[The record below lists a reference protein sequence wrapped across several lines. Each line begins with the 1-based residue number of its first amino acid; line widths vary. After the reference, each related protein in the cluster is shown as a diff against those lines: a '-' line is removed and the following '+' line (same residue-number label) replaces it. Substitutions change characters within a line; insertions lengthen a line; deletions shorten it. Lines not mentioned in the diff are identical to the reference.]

1 MGRDINPS
9 QLNSMLMAAGVKR
22 VEIRKPAFAVVP
34 ETYVARLEGQQI
46 VLNGGIEDE

>member
-1 MGRDINPS
+1 M
-9 QLNSMLMAAGVKR
+9 
-22 VEIRKPAFAVVP
+22 EIRKPAFAVVP